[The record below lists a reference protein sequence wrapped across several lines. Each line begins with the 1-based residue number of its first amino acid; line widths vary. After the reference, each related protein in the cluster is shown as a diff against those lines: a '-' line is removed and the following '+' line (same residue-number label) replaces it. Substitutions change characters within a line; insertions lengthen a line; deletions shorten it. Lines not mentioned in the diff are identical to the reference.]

1 MRIVPII
8 LLLIVSLLTS
18 PALATEIPWKVFDL
32 ISKGRIDAIAD
43 LGNGIIVIGTR
54 NTNPAFCFKSIDYGL
69 TWKKVAAIESSEKR
83 AGVTCIQSGGEGIC
97 YLLNESSEF
106 FRSLDYGETWRKI
119 SKLST
124 GSNDQGFALSY
135 GICVTNQGTLL
146 VSDSNSSGGSI
157 YRSTDKGLSFSK
169 IKFVSPEGLYRFT
182 LLKKCIIVNGW
193 EGVVYCSKDD
203 GLTWAKLAVADQS
216 PLFATESIGA
226 NEYLQGTLTGNIYS
240 GDTGTKSPKY
250 LAKPGGAADDFV
262 YAGYGTVIYS
272 TYTGSQSVFISY
284 DKGNSWIDDGV
295 IPTGKNKDWLDH
307 VIRVE
312 KKDSVVILG
321 GTNKGSIVRASF
333 LKDFLKQKQREYRR

>member
-1 MRIVPII
+1 MRIIPKII
-8 LLLIVSLLTS
+8 LLIVSLLTS
-18 PALATEIPWKVFDL
+18 PALASEIPWKVFDL

-43 LGNGIIVIGTR
+43 LGNGIIVLGTR
-54 NTNPAFCFKSIDYGL
+54 NTTPAFCFKSIDYGL

-106 FRSLDYGETWRKI
+106 FRSLDYGETWQKI
-119 SKLST
+119 TKLST

-146 VSDSNSSGGSI
+146 VSDSNSTGGSI
-157 YRSTDKGLSFSK
+157 YRSTNKGLTFSK
-169 IKFVSPEGLYRFT
+169 IKFVSPVGLYRFT

-226 NEYLQGTLTGNIYS
+226 NEYLQGTLTGNVYLCDAS
-240 GDTGTKSPKY
+240 TKSLKF

-262 YAGYGTVIYS
+262 YAGYGIIIYS

-284 DKGNSWIDDGV
+284 DKGNSWIDDGAV
-295 IPTGKNKDWLDH
+295 PTSISKDWLDH
-307 VIRVE
+307 IIRIE
-312 KKDSVVILG
+312 KKDSVVIVG
-321 GTNKGSIVRASF
+321 GTNRGSILRCGFSKKD
-333 LKDFLKQKQREYRR
+333 LKRKH